1 VYCVGCGEELRSDAT
16 ACARCGSRAIGAFF
30 SERVV
35 VRHGDPIRTPTVC
48 CCCLSPADTDFKE
61 THSESGYGGRRTLTV
76 PMPWCDA
83 CLGVRRRTGWIAVLS
98 AVATHA
104 LVFAVLS
111 RFVSDGS
118 IAFVIGFCVGLV
130 AAFAVPVAVRP
141 LRASSKCPG
150 HVAGCSAVSA
160 SVGRRQATL
169 TFHNRAFAQIWRELQ
184 AGRVPTGPALEWTRP
199 KPLAAGAAS
208 APRPVE
214 LAGARQKNMAAEAQ
228 SRAREAASHEARVAS
243 RPVRGVVVA
252 APKSGAD
259 TAASVLRFVAKT
271 CTFDEA
277 GIVARYEDG
286 HERRV
291 LFADLSEIVLRQL
304 PPGAPFAA
312 TIVLDLAPRDGSAPV
327 RLLPSTRANYG
338 ALPGHGVTSQENFRR
353 LASHLV
359 ARCAATRIE
368 DASLPFVREAK
379 APPRVESIQQFLD
392 YDARYP

>member
-1 VYCVGCGEELRSDAT
+1 MYCAGCGEELQAG
-16 ACARCGSRAIGAFF
+16 APVCARCGTPAFGAFF
-30 SERVV
+30 SERVLV
-35 VRHGDPIRTPTVC
+35 HHGDPIRTPTVC
-48 CCCLSPADTDFKE
+48 CCCLAPADTDFKE
-61 THSESGYGGRRTLTV
+61 QHSDSGYGGKRTLTV
-76 PMPWCDA
+76 PMPWCEA

-104 LVFAVLS
+104 TVYAVLS

-118 IAFVIGFCVGLV
+118 IAFVIGFFVGLV
-130 AAFAVPVAVRP
+130 AAVVVPMAVRP
-141 LRASSKCPG
+141 LRASSRWPG

-160 SVGRRQATL
+160 RVGRHEATL
-169 TFHNRAFAQIWRELQ
+169 TLHNRAFAQIWRELQ

-199 KPLAAGAAS
+199 KPMPPGAAS

-228 SRAREAASHEARVAS
+228 SRAREAASHESRIAS
-243 RPVRGVVVA
+243 RPVRGVVLA

-271 CTFDEA
+271 CAFDDA

-286 HERRV
+286 RERRV
-291 LFADLSEIVLRQL
+291 LFAELAEIVLRQL
-304 PPGAPFAA
+304 PAGPPFAA
-312 TIVLDLAPRDGSAPV
+312 TLVLDLVPLGGGAPL

-338 ALPGHGVTSQENFRR
+338 ALPGHGMTSQENFRR
-353 LASHLV
+353 LAAHAV
-359 ARCAATRIE
+359 ERNAGARIE
-368 DASLPFVREAK
+368 EASMPFVREAK
-379 APPRVESIQQFLD
+379 APPRVESIQQFLE